1 MSHGYTREI
10 VCNRKRH
17 RDLAICLFPE
27 LATILVGNADG
38 LRSLLGNPGIVND
51 PCTNWSVT
59 LYCRQDRLVHFGQD
73 RAIAPLGLR
82 DEMMHRLMGG
92 SYAIGSDSRRH
103 GLHAF
108 AIARQH
114 QSRRVRRNGATR
126 SACPKAVAKLSTYFL
141 KRRRVA
147 AAACFCSA
155 LMHNVYH

>member
-1 MSHGYTREI
+1 MSHRYTREI

-38 LRSLLGNPGIVND
+38 LRSLLGNPRIVND
-51 PCTNWSVT
+51 PRTNWSVT

-92 SYAIGSDSRRH
+92 SYAVGSDPRRH

-108 AIARQH
+108 AIARH
-114 QSRRVRRNGATR
+114 ISPVVYDENGATR
-126 SACPKAVAKLSTYFL
+126 SACPKSRCQVVHVFL
-141 KRRRVA
+141 EATPGSRCCMLLLCTHA
-147 AAACFCSA
+147 
-155 LMHNVYH
+155 